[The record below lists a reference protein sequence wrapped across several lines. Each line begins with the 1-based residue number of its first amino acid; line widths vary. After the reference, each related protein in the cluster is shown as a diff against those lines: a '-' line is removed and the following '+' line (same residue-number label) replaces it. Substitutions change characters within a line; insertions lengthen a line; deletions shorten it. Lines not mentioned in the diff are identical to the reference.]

1 MTVPSALAECLA
13 SYQVKHLPLPKHL
26 VTLEH
31 PKHKLFDAIRLLSQQ
46 HLLSAPV
53 LDEKGQLLGT
63 LDTLDIVAYVVEA
76 EAEGKGRLLDKHIDG
91 IMGKVSNAVHTV
103 SPEDNLADVVNVIAG
118 PARRA
123 VVLGADGSPES
134 VITQS
139 TVIQFLHEKKL
150 FHGRRHRWLAK
161 ELCTASAFVISADD
175 TALKAFQKL
184 IEKKVSSLVI
194 LDEDG
199 HALTTVST
207 TDLVQAIGRMED
219 MSAAL
224 SILQTANVVQLVG
237 ESRSSHTRAAVI
249 SASPDAPMTEII
261 EKLAVTRVHR
271 LVIIGE
277 DRTPL
282 GVLSL
287 SDICHAV
294 CEPGVESLAAGGA

>member
-1 MTVPSALAECLA
+1 MAVPPALAECLA
-13 SYQVKHLPLPKHL
+13 SYQVKDLPLPKHL

-31 PKHKLFDAIRLLSQQ
+31 PKHKLFDAIRLLSQH

-53 LDEKGQLLGT
+53 IGEQGKLLGT
-63 LDTLDIVAYVVEA
+63 LDTLDIAAHVVEA
-76 EAEGKGRLLDKHIDG
+76 EAEGKGELLDKHIDG
-91 IMGKVSNAVHTV
+91 IMGKASGTVHTV
-103 SPEDNLADVVNVIAG
+103 RLEDSLADVVKAIAG

-123 VVLGADGSPES
+123 VVLGPDGDPQSI
-134 VITQS
+134 ITQS
-139 TVIQFLHEKKL
+139 TVIQFLHEEKV

-161 ELCTASAFVISADD
+161 ELCTASAFVVNADD

-184 IEKKVSSLVI
+184 VQLKVSSLVI
-194 LDEDG
+194 LDEEG
-199 HALTTVST
+199 HALTMVST

-224 SILQTANVVQLVG
+224 SALQSANVVQFVA
-237 ESRSSHTRAAVI
+237 ESRSSRTRAAVI
-249 SASPDAPMTEII
+249 SVSPDAPMTEVI

-271 LVIIGE
+271 LVVIGE
-277 DRTPL
+277 DLTPL

-294 CEPGVESLAAGGA
+294 TEPGCESVAAGGA